1 MFLEEFQHRYARSL
15 AQNIKNSAFK
25 LQIELTVCGK
35 FFKFFTGNAIKN
47 FMQGV

>member
-15 AQNIKNSAFK
+15 AQNINNSAFK

-35 FFKFFTGNAIKN
+35 FFKFFTG
-47 FMQGV
+47 MQLKILCRGV